1 MTEIINALPVIISLV
16 ILEGLLSV
24 DNAMVIAAMVSHLP
38 DKQQKWAL
46 RAGLIG
52 AYVFRGL
59 TLAFV
64 TFLIANP
71 WIKFIGA
78 AYLVYL
84 MFSHLGQHEEKQAG
98 GKKGE
103 EASDQSFW
111 ATVISVELADLAFSI
126 DNVIAAVALSP
137 KLWVVVVGVFIGIL
151 AMRFVAGF
159 FVGLM
164 KKYPI
169 LESIAYVLVGAV
181 GIQLFAEE
189 LFHFH
194 VSELGKLLAIGA
206 IIASGLLYSKIR
218 ILEIMFGPLLR
229 FLSYTMGI
237 AARSVQM
244 FFAPLTWLFSLILR
258 LFKRNKSSIPA
269 DADEQPQEDDSDDD
283 GDIID
288 MSGKSKSDDSI
299 WNVKSDGEKEPD
311 EPDELL

>member
-1 MTEIINALPVIISLV
+1 MSELINALPVIISLV

-38 DKQQKWAL
+38 EKQQKWAL

-64 TFLIANP
+64 TFLIANQ
-71 WIKFIGA
+71 WIKLIGA
-78 AYLVYL
+78 AYLIFL
-84 MFSHLGQHEEKQAG
+84 MFKHLGQPEEKQKGG
-98 GKKGE
+98 GKA

-111 ATVISVELADLAFSI
+111 ATVIGVELADLAFSI

-137 KLWVVVVGVFIGIL
+137 KLWVVVLGVFIGIL

-181 GIQLFAEE
+181 GFQLFAEE

-194 VSELGKLLAIGA
+194 VSELGKLLMIGA
-206 IIASGLLYSKIR
+206 IIASGLLYSKFM
-218 ILEIMFGPLLR
+218 ILQIMLGPILR
-229 FLSYTMGI
+229 FLSYTMGV
-237 AARSVQM
+237 AAQSVQM
-244 FFAPLTWLFSLILR
+244 FFAPLTRVFWFVVG
-258 LFKRNKSSIPA
+258 LFKLNKSAAPA
-269 DADEQPQEDDSDDD
+269 DEEQPDEDSSDDD
-283 GDIID
+283 GNIINQ
-288 MSGKSKSDDSI
+288 SGDSNSDDNIFDQKPSEDKK
-299 WNVKSDGEKEPD
+299 ND
-311 EPDELL
+311 EPDELR